1 MRSGSAISRAL
12 CLVLP
17 LCAQLS
23 IGGDE
28 AYAAAESVSIMI
40 ETKAADIN
48 RIMRGLRAGISRQ
61 PGGPCSWY
69 SIDVDERM
77 QVHYS
82 KLNLN
87 EIVFSGELLESAAE
101 ICLQAAGYKE
111 QRIVFEGLQDIGVS
125 LEPLEV

>member
-1 MRSGSAISRAL
+1 M
-12 CLVLP
+12 LP